1 MRLNSIFEAEHYPEV
16 YSQVH
21 NLTDISSVLGNMKD
35 FSFAVNMLHKR
46 NISVVLDLPLSPFI
60 KQLSI
65 SEKVMQTETDITA
78 ENTWLFFMDSTID
91 NETERKS
98 NTVGPKE
105 IKQTEAH
112 SGNMVSAAIS
122 YWLKNGVDGIY
133 LKGLEYLVDEPDF
146 ASLIQEWRRV
156 TKSFNKGIDKE
167 KIVMCSMDVLN
178 ALDLEDNSSKVDAVL
193 NSMDLIDVSL
203 DIVTNGTEGL
213 KTQVDKAVKGVL
225 FKKPGY
231 PWIHWNIGNIDT
243 RRLASQL
250 PKGNATLAA
259 VLFEMMLPGTPS
271 IFYGDEIG
279 LEDIKDPEGEVNYL
293 SFLLTLLFNYRMIHS
308 CDRYIKHK
316 QHSCYSVV

>member
-1 MRLNSIFEAEHYPEV
+1 VRLNSIFEAENYPEV
-16 YSQVH
+16 YSQVQ

-46 NISVVLDLPLSPFI
+46 NISVMLDLPLSPFI
-60 KQLSI
+60 KHLSV
-65 SEKVMQTETDITA
+65 SEKVMQTETDTTA
-78 ENTWLFFMDSTID
+78 EKNTWLLSMDSTSD

-98 NTVGPKE
+98 NTEAPNG
-105 IKQTEAH
+105 IKQIQAH
-112 SGNMVSAAIS
+112 SDDMVSAAIR

-146 ASLIQEWRRV
+146 ALLIQEWRSV

-178 ALDLEDNSSKVDAVL
+178 ALDLEDNFSKVDAVL

-213 KTQVDKAVKGVL
+213 KTQVDKLVKGAL

-250 PKGNATLAA
+250 PTGNATLAA

-279 LEDIKDPEGEVNYL
+279 LKEIKDPEGEVNNL
-293 SFLLTLLFNYRMIHS
+293 CSSIMTLLFNYIMIHS
-308 CDRYIKHK
+308 CDRYIKH
-316 QHSCYSVV
+316 

>member
-1 MRLNSIFEAEHYPEV
+1 MRLNSIFEAENYPEV
-16 YSQVH
+16 YSQVQ

-46 NISVVLDLPLSPFI
+46 NISVMLDLPLSPFI
-60 KQLSI
+60 KHLSV
-65 SEKVMQTETDITA
+65 SEKVMQTETDTTA
-78 ENTWLFFMDSTID
+78 EKNTWLLSMDSTSD

-98 NTVGPKE
+98 NTEAPNG
-105 IKQTEAH
+105 IKQIQAH
-112 SGNMVSAAIS
+112 SDDMVSAAIR

-146 ASLIQEWRRV
+146 ALLIQEWRSV

-178 ALDLEDNSSKVDAVL
+178 ALDLEDNFSKVDAVL

-213 KTQVDKAVKGVL
+213 KTQVDKLVKGAL

-250 PKGNATLAA
+250 PTGNATLAA

-279 LEDIKDPEGEVNYL
+279 LKEIKDPEGEVNNL
-293 SFLLTLLFNYRMIHS
+293 CSSIMTLLFNYIMIHS
-308 CDRYIKHK
+308 CDRYIKH
-316 QHSCYSVV
+316 